1 MCDINNII
9 ERVLAGDV
17 SALRRCNYGDY
28 LSLPEDTQ
36 GYLNAALEA
45 RRRFDSL
52 PSAVKQAYP
61 SPDALLSAFS
71 SPEGLKSLERLG
83 VVKLSDIVP
92 TPVVT
97 PEGAEP
103 SQTVKSSTT
112 TPIT

>member
-28 LSLPEDTQ
+28 SHLPEDTQ
-36 GYLNAALEA
+36 GYLNTALEA
-45 RRRFDSL
+45 RRRYDSL
-52 PSAVKQAYP
+52 PAAVRQAYP
-61 SPDALLSAFS
+61 TPDSLLSAFS

-83 VVKLSDIVP
+83 VVKLSDTGSI
-92 TPVVT
+92 PVVT
-97 PEGAEP
+97 PQGAEP
-103 SQTVKSSTT
+103 SQTVKSSTA